1 MLAVCGAAVLAVGSA
16 AAGALRAVPAQAV
29 FYGDSEAAGD
39 IEPAIVV
46 AVDPGHGGYNAN
58 VGGEDTGCSGSGYTE
73 PDVTYPTAQALVDL
87 LTADGRFAPVMTTD
101 GSTYRK
107 GSERAAASNAAQA
120 QLLLA
125 IHCNADP
132 DPDTHGFECYANT
145 PAQATNADSL
155 RFAGLIARG
164 FADNG
169 ASLRGETGVRYLYFH
184 GDNDERRVFEASDT
198 TVNTDPTFG
207 VLQYS
212 DCPAVLVEEFFLTN
226 SADAAAYAGEE
237 GCRTAAQIY
246 YEAICAYFDLEP
258 R

>member
-1 MLAVCGAAVLAVGSA
+1 MSKRRGRLARRRQAALRMLAVCGAAVLAVGSA
-16 AAGALRAVPAQAV
+16 AAAALRAV
-29 FYGDSEAAGD
+29 
-39 IEPAIVV
+39 
-46 AVDPGHGGYNAN
+46 
-58 VGGEDTGCSGSGYTE
+58 
-73 PDVTYPTAQALVDL
+73 
-87 LTADGRFAPVMTTD
+87 
-101 GSTYRK
+101 
-107 GSERAAASNAAQA
+107 
-120 QLLLA
+120 
-125 IHCNADP
+125 
-132 DPDTHGFECYANT
+132 

-198 TVNTDPTFG
+198 TVSTDPTFG

-212 DCPAVLVEEFFLTN
+212 DCPAVLVEALFLTN